1 VVLRYYA
8 LSPRTRVGGAE
19 LAARLGWRFG
29 WETRYPKVILFRQKQ
44 IRMFNDQGKRP
55 YNLIAFDCA
64 RIPYDS
70 AEYSVRFR
78 IGVGDAQLA
87 YAR

>member
-29 WETRYPKVILFRQKQ
+29 WETRYS
-44 IRMFNDQGKRP
+44 
-55 YNLIAFDCA
+55 
-64 RIPYDS
+64 YD
-70 AEYSVRFR
+70 AT
-78 IGVGDAQLA
+78 
-87 YAR
+87 